1 MSKFVN
7 NLIFAG
13 LISVSINLF
22 VAHAY
27 AQNGTSLDET
37 KNYIIAEGLDLVY
50 SARYDEAIQYFK
62 KFDEIDPESA
72 EGIFFEAFVLEL
84 IMDVYRSQAFDDSLT
99 NVLER
104 ALTKANNA
112 VDINPSARNYMF
124 LGGVYGVRGVRKGIL
139 GKWFG
144 SARDGMKANGNLEK
158 SLERDDSLYDCYYGV
173 GSYHYWKTKKLR
185 RFFGF
190 FISDLRDQ
198 GIEEIKRSIEN
209 GIFAETPGQM
219 ALFRIHIE
227 EKRYNEVIELAAQ
240 VLRRTPHHLFPRW
253 YLGIALIRT
262 KQWERAQRN
271 YEIIRDKLSDIDFR
285 GIEADIEALYYLGL
299 SYYNLGE
306 LEKAKELLQ
315 QIPQYEGKVNNNLFY
330 YGDYIKESKKLLRKI
345 G

>member
-1 MSKFVN
+1 M
-7 NLIFAG
+7 
-13 LISVSINLF
+13 VSINLF
-22 VAHAY
+22 VAQAN
-27 AQNGTSLDET
+27 AQNGTSLDDT
-37 KNYIIAEGLDLVY
+37 KNYIIAEGLELVY
-50 SARYDEAIQYFK
+50 SAHYDEAIQYFK
-62 KFDEIDPESA
+62 KLDEIDPESA
-72 EGIFFEAFVLEL
+72 EDIFFEAFVLEL

-104 ALTKANNA
+104 ALTKAINA
-112 VDINPSARNYMF
+112 VEVNSSARNYMF

-139 GKWFG
+139 GQWYG

-158 SLERDDSLYDCYYGV
+158 SLERDDSLFDCYYGI
-173 GSYHYWKTKKLR
+173 GSYHYWKTKKLK

-198 GIEEIKRSIEN
+198 GIDEIKRSIEN

-227 EKRYNEVIELAAQ
+227 ENRYNEVIELAAQ
-240 VLRRTPHHLFPRW
+240 VLKRTPNHLFPRW

-262 KQWERAQRN
+262 KQWERAQGN
-271 YEIIRDKLSDIDFR
+271 YEILRNKLSDIDFR

-299 SYYNLGE
+299 SYYNLGKW
-306 LEKAKELLQ
+306 EKAKELLQ
-315 QIPQYEGKVNNNLFY
+315 QIPQHEGKVNKNLFY
-330 YGDYIKESKKLLRKI
+330 YGDYIKESKKLLKKI